1 MQKLVLYSALSLL
14 LLVSLF
20 VACSKDKFED
30 KPTIEIKSVGPTQV
44 SYLSGSYAQIE
55 LEFTDKQGDLDSV
68 FLYKNRLNRVQ
79 KPLLGPVLDFKLPTF
94 PEKSKGEI
102 KLTLDAASM
111 LVAVQFPSSQQ
122 GAPNNREPD
131 TIFFKI
137 IVKDKAGNVSDTATT
152 EPLVI
157 ERS

>member
-1 MQKLVLYSALSLL
+1 MQKLVLYSALALI
-14 LLVSLF
+14 LF
-20 VACSKDKFED
+20 IACSKDKFQD
-30 KPTIEIKSVGPTQV
+30 KPSVEIKSINPSQV
-44 SYLSGSYAQIE
+44 PEISGAYTEIE
-55 LEFTDKQGDLDSV
+55 MEFTDKQGDLDSV
-68 FLYKNRLNRVQ
+68 LLYKVRLNSVQ
-79 KPLLGPVLDFKLPTF
+79 RPLLVNANTLLYKLPTF

-122 GAPNNREPD
+122 GAPNNKEPD